1 MVKLHFRPL
10 ISRRAAGACNTMKT
24 LQEIA
29 VMTILKFGIPYRK
42 TLPPILQNEID
53 TLEHTIC
60 RTCTG
65 SDYYEAYR
73 VHNCLNFDISW
84 SYGTWTFVQRGLF
97 EGNDYDQR
105 TVCIRAGKETF
116 MSWVWG
122 NVFGLQFGT
131 QDAGTCFMVTD
142 FKWSRPRVD
151 SSSRDSTT
159 VRTQENGGLSN
170 QPSSSRPPNSMLEL
184 RRKKSG
190 FPKTERKKIS
200 GSHASKSPTPTACSR
215 VGTTSSMTP
224 PSSNPHRISWRKK
237 FGVELSVGRSKCSV
251 TCYDI

>member
-42 TLPPILQNEID
+42 TLPPILQDEID
-53 TLEHTIC
+53 TLEHTVR

-142 FKWSRPRVD
+142 FQMEPSTSRLEFKGFYYCQDSGKRRTFKSTFQFSATKFYVRVTAEEKWVSEDGTEENFWESCFQKPD
-151 SSSRDSTT
+151 PNGLLQSWDDQFHDPPFIQSTQDFLA
-159 VRTQENGGLSN
+159 QEVWS
-170 QPSSSRPPNSMLEL
+170 
-184 RRKKSG
+184 
-190 FPKTERKKIS
+190 
-200 GSHASKSPTPTACSR
+200 
-215 VGTTSSMTP
+215 
-224 PSSNPHRISWRKK
+224 
-237 FGVELSVGRSKCSV
+237 
-251 TCYDI
+251 